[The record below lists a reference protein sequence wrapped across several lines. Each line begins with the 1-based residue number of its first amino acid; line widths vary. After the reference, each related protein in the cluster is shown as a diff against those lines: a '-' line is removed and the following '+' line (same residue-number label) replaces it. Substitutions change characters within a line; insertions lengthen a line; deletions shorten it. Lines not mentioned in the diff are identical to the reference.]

1 MAAFAGESSVR
12 GSTEA
17 MRMVL
22 LTFCTIG
29 ITFTWGVEMT
39 YCTPYLLSLGLSKS
53 NTSMVWIAGPLSG
66 LIVQPVI
73 GVLSDESTSRWG
85 RRRPMMV
92 LGAVIVAAAM
102 LVLGFTKELVG
113 LFVQDAEAARMPT
126 IVVAVLA
133 IYVVDFAINAVMSCS
148 RSLIVDTLPIEKQQ
162 SGAAWASRMSAIGNV
177 IGYAGGA
184 VDLVH
189 ILGTTFG
196 DTQFQLLTLIAVL
209 AILGT
214 TAVTCWAV
222 TEKVLLADD
231 DARKDRGAGAA
242 QLLRPVSS
250 SSSSSRDRF
259 RVVAHIY
266 AAIRHL
272 PPRIRAICWAQFWS
286 WIGWFPFL
294 FYSTTWVG
302 ETYFRYDAPESA
314 RSGDTLGDIG
324 RIGSQAFVLS
334 SLITLSA
341 SLVLPLLVRS
351 PDEPTYTQR
360 PHPRLA
366 PVLKLCQRSR
376 PDLLT
381 TWIWGHVLFAAAMML
396 APFATSYRFATALVC
411 LCAVPWAIAGWA
423 PSAFLGI
430 EVNKL
435 AHQGGAAYR
444 PLPGED
450 IEMTVLGEGPP
461 ESGSSAE
468 LSGIYFGI
476 LNVYTTLPQFVG
488 TFISMIVFGILEP
501 GKSRE
506 LGTDGD
512 KAPAIAPTGPNAISV
527 CLFIGAMST
536 IVSAFVT
543 RRLKKLE

>member
-1 MAAFAGESSVR
+1 MAAFAGESSIR
-12 GSTEA
+12 GSSEA
-17 MRMVL
+17 MRMML

-73 GVLSDESTSRWG
+73 GVISDENTSKWG

-92 LGAVIVAAAM
+92 LGAAIVAVAM

-113 LFVQDAEAARMPT
+113 LLIQDAEAARVPT
-126 IVVAVLA
+126 IFLAVLA
-133 IYVVDFAINAVMSCS
+133 IYVVDFAINA
-148 RSLIVDTLPIEKQQ
+148 
-162 SGAAWASRMSAIGNV
+162 ASRMSAIGNV
-177 IGYAGGA
+177 VGYAGGA
-184 VDLVH
+184 VDLVR

-196 DTQFQLLTLIAVL
+196 DTQFKLLTIIAVL

-222 TEKVLLADD
+222 TEKVLLPDP
-231 DARKDRGAGAA
+231 RKDKAR
-242 QLLRPVSS
+242 QSS
-250 SSSSSRDRF
+250 HHQDRF
-259 RVVAHIY
+259 QVVTQIY
-266 AAIRHL
+266 HTIRHL

-314 RSGDTLGDIG
+314 KSGDTLGDIG

-334 SLITLSA
+334 SMITLTA
-341 SLVLPLLVRS
+341 SLVLPLVLRS
-351 PDEPTYTQR
+351 PDEATYTQR
-360 PHPRLA
+360 PHPALA
-366 PVLKLCQRSR
+366 AVLKICKGSR

-381 TWIWGHVLFAAAMML
+381 AWICGHVLFAVAMMF

-435 AHQGGAAYR
+435 ATEGGSTYR
-444 PLPGED
+444 PLPSQD
-450 IEMTVLGEGPP
+450 IEMTVLREG
-461 ESGSSAE
+461 SQGSTSSAE

-506 LGTDGD
+506 LGADGD
-512 KAPAIAPTGPNAISV
+512 KTPPAAPTGPNAISI

-536 IVSAFVT
+536 IISAVVT
-543 RRLKKLE
+543 RKLRHLE

>member
-1 MAAFAGESSVR
+1 MAAFAGESSIR
-12 GSTEA
+12 GSSEA

-22 LTFCTIG
+22 LTFCTID
-29 ITFTWGVEMT
+29 
-39 YCTPYLLSLGLSKS
+39 CTPYLLSLGLSKS

-73 GVLSDESTSRWG
+73 GVISDENTSKWG

-92 LGAVIVAAAM
+92 LGAAIVAVAM

-113 LFVQDAEAARMPT
+113 LLIQDAEAARVPT
-126 IVVAVLA
+126 IFLAVLA

-177 IGYAGGA
+177 VGYAGGA
-184 VDLVH
+184 VDLVR

-196 DTQFQLLTLIAVL
+196 DTQFKLLTIIAVL

-222 TEKVLLADD
+222 TEKVLLP
-231 DARKDRGAGAA
+231 DARKDKA
-242 QLLRPVSS
+242 RPWSQ
-250 SSSSSRDRF
+250 DRF
-259 RVVAHIY
+259 QVVTQIY
-266 AAIRHL
+266 HTIRHL

-314 RSGDTLGDIG
+314 KSGDTLGDIG

-334 SLITLSA
+334 SMITLTG
-341 SLVLPLLVRS
+341 SLVLPLIVRS
-351 PDEPTYTQR
+351 PDEATYTQR
-360 PHPRLA
+360 PHPALA
-366 PVLKLCQRSR
+366 SVLKICKGSR

-381 TWIWGHVLFAAAMML
+381 AWIWGHGLFAVAMMF
-396 APFATSYRFATALVC
+396 APFATSYRFATVLVC

-435 AHQGGAAYR
+435 ANEGGSAYR
-444 PLPGED
+444 PLPSQD
-450 IEMTVLGEGPP
+450 IEMTVLGEG
-461 ESGSSAE
+461 SQGSTSSAE

-476 LNVYTTLPQFVG
+476 LNVYSTLPQFVG
-488 TFISMIVFGILEP
+488 TFISMIVFALLEP

-506 LGTDGD
+506 LGADGD
-512 KAPAIAPTGPNAISV
+512 KTPPAAPTGPNAISV

-536 IVSAFVT
+536 IISAVVT
-543 RRLKKLE
+543 KKLRYLE

>member
-1 MAAFAGESSVR
+1 MAAFAGESSIR
-12 GSTEA
+12 GSSEA
-17 MRMVL
+17 MRMML

-73 GVLSDESTSRWG
+73 GVISDENTSKWG

-92 LGAVIVAAAM
+92 LGAAIVAVAM

-113 LFVQDAEAARMPT
+113 LLIQDAEAARVPT
-126 IVVAVLA
+126 IFLAVLA

-177 IGYAGGA
+177 VGYAGGA
-184 VDLVH
+184 VDLVR

-196 DTQFQLLTLIAVL
+196 DTQFKLLTIIAVL

-222 TEKVLLADD
+222 TEKVLLPDP
-231 DARKDRGAGAA
+231 RKDKAR
-242 QLLRPVSS
+242 QSS
-250 SSSSSRDRF
+250 SHHQDRF
-259 RVVAHIY
+259 QVVTQIY
-266 AAIRHL
+266 HTIRHL

-314 RSGDTLGDIG
+314 KSGDTLGDIG

-334 SLITLSA
+334 SMITLTA
-341 SLVLPLLVRS
+341 SLVLPLVVRS
-351 PDEPTYTQR
+351 PDEATYTQR
-360 PHPRLA
+360 PHPALA
-366 PVLKLCQRSR
+366 AVLKICKGSR

-381 TWIWGHVLFAAAMML
+381 AWICGHVLFAVAMMF

-435 AHQGGAAYR
+435 ATEGGPTYR
-444 PLPGED
+444 PLPSQD
-450 IEMTVLGEGPP
+450 IEMTVLREG
-461 ESGSSAE
+461 SQGSTSSAE

-506 LGTDGD
+506 LGADGD
-512 KAPAIAPTGPNAISV
+512 KTPPAAPTGPNAISI

-536 IVSAFVT
+536 IISAVVT
-543 RRLKKLE
+543 RKLRHLE